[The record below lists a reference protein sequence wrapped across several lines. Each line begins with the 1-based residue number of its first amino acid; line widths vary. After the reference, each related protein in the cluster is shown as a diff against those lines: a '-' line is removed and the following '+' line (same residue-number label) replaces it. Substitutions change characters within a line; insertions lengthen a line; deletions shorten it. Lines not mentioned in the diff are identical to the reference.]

1 MHERKQHI
9 TMGVVATLVAF
20 ILIALGALSYARIE
34 PIKALAWLPKLTPSF
49 FKKAKEPSLIQ
60 HLLGF
65 DGERTWLVL
74 FLNNTEIRPGGGF
87 IGTYALVQLKD
98 GQLTNLF
105 VEGADLLDARAPKQD
120 SYLAPKP
127 IQDYLKVDQWL
138 FRDSNWSPD
147 FAESSQWA
155 IWLYRLENG
164 LSADRIDGVI
174 GVTATVLEELV
185 QLTGP
190 ITADGVTLRVGSAV
204 SDLEHEVEYGFLERD
219 IAVRDRKNV
228 MEDLART
235 LAHRLVALGPTH
247 WKDILSTMQRLGR
260 EKHLMIYSVHP
271 AIQAL
276 ARAHEWTSE
285 VEPFAGDGF
294 MVIDA
299 NLGALKTDHAMARS
313 YTYRVRPEGDGYR
326 GILTIRYDHKGQLDW
341 RTSRYRSYTR
351 VYVPNDA
358 VVTGVRGFV
367 DPENPKNALSPDR
380 GARPGMQVLG
390 GYVRVSPGE
399 HQEIVVEMTLSPR
412 VLAAIKKGLY
422 TFSVQKQIGV
432 VDPQLTVDFD
442 FGKKGEPGTASPY
455 QETRVLKEDYAL
467 TVPTR

>member
-20 ILIALGALSYARIE
+20 ILIALGALSYARME
-34 PIKALAWLPKLTPSF
+34 PIKALSWLPKLIPSF
-49 FKKAKEPSLIQ
+49 VKKTKEPSLIQ

-65 DGERTWLVL
+65 DGERTWLAL
-74 FLNNTEIRPGGGF
+74 LLNNTEIRPGGGF
-87 IGTYALVQLKD
+87 IGTYALVQLRD
-98 GQLTNLF
+98 GHLTNLF

-127 IQDYLKVDQWL
+127 IQDYLNVQQWL

-185 QLTGP
+185 KLTGP

-204 SDLEHEVEYGFLERD
+204 SDLEHEVEYGFLERG
-219 IAVRDRKNV
+219 ISVRERKAV
-228 MEDLART
+228 MEDLAHT
-235 LAHRLVALGPTH
+235 LARRLVELGPAR

-260 EKHLMIYSVHP
+260 EKHLMIYSVNP
-271 AIQAL
+271 AIQEL
-276 ARAHEWTSE
+276 ARAHQWTSE
-285 VEPFAGDGF
+285 VEPFVGDGF

-313 YTYRVRPEGDGYR
+313 YTYRVRPEGDGYK
-326 GILTIRYDHKGQLDW
+326 GTLTVRYDHKGQLDW

-351 VYVPNDA
+351 IYVPEDA
-358 VVTGVRGFV
+358 VVTRVHGFV
-367 DPENPKNALSPDR
+367 DPENPKVMMPPDR
-380 GARPGMQVLG
+380 GARPGMQVWG
-390 GYVRVSPGE
+390 GYVRVSPDE
-399 HQEIVVEMTLSPR
+399 HQDIVLEMTLSPR

-422 TFSVQKQIGV
+422 TFSVQKQIGL
-432 VDPQLTVDFD
+432 VDPQLTVDVD
-442 FGKKGEPGTASPY
+442 FGKKGEPSTALPY
-455 QETRVLKEDYAL
+455 QETRVLKEDYTL